1 MSTNANGNRAEYN
14 SITLL
19 GQYQSAAM
27 TRRRRLGSQ
36 YSLPMETVQKF
47 VISTILKVLVFLVPD
62 RAGAWG
68 T

>member
-1 MSTNANGNRAEYN
+1 MSNNANENRGECN

-36 YSLPMETVQKF
+36 YSLAFYKAFIE
-47 VISTILKVLVFLVPD
+47 
-62 RAGAWG
+62 
-68 T
+68 